1 MPFLVGSR
9 FARFPLPVKNDPR
22 KHTKQKFCWAIS
34 CDFVNR
40 CCASQK
46 KHETTLEDITP
57 QFSDASD
64 HEKDALAGPRRFF
77 FATCLTV
84 GYDPASS

>member
-1 MPFLVGSR
+1 LLCEPE
-9 FARFPLPVKNDPR
+9 
-22 KHTKQKFCWAIS
+22 
-34 CDFVNR
+34 
-40 CCASQK
+40 